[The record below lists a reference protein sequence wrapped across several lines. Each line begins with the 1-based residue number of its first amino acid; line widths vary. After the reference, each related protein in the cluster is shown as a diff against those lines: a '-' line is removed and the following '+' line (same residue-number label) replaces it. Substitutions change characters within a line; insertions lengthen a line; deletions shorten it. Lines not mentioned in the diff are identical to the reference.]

1 MSNYLHEHSRE
12 SGKESRKTR
21 GVKRGRKG
29 SERCNMH
36 RETRKQPAS
45 SFFFLLLL
53 SLFFFLFF
61 RLPPRPCAFSTR
73 SNFPIQK
80 LRVGRKSRERTL
92 ARRFD
97 KFLSYISIHRISI
110 LRILIFDIYFILRKK
125 KYVIRFGRG
134 GKEMSDDAFFPS
146 PRRST
151 TQPFLSSFSP
161 LPSSLPRTLAILNP
175 DFMVPSRGEERLA
188 V

>member
-53 SLFFFLFF
+53 SLFFFFF
-61 RLPPRPCAFSTR
+61 SFTSTSMRVFHSFKFSYSKASR
-73 SNFPIQK
+73 GK
-80 LRVGRKSRERTL
+80 KKSRENPCQT
-92 ARRFD
+92 FWQ
-97 KFLSYISIHRISI
+97 ISLLYFHTSNFNSSNLN
-110 LRILIFDIYFILRKK
+110 LRYLFHFEKK
-125 KYVIRFGRG
+125 KICNSNVGRG

>member
-1 MSNYLHEHSRE
+1 MQHASRNTQAT
-12 SGKESRKTR
+12 GILLFF
-21 GVKRGRKG
+21 
-29 SERCNMH
+29 
-36 RETRKQPAS
+36 S
-45 SFFFLLLL
+45 SSSL
-53 SLFFFLFF
+53 SLFFSFFFVYLHVHTRFPLVQIFLFKSF
-61 RLPPRPCAFSTR
+61 AWEE
-73 SNFPIQK
+73 
-80 LRVGRKSRERTL
+80 KSRENPCQTIL
-92 ARRFD
+92 TNFSPIFPYD
-97 KFLSYISIHRISI
+97 RISI

>member
-1 MSNYLHEHSRE
+1 MQHASRNTQAT
-12 SGKESRKTR
+12 GILLFF
-21 GVKRGRKG
+21 
-29 SERCNMH
+29 
-36 RETRKQPAS
+36 S
-45 SFFFLLLL
+45 SSSL
-53 SLFFFLFF
+53 SLFFSFF

-97 KFLSYISIHRISI
+97 KFLSHISIHRISI